1 MGQHPVV
8 LLRYRSICTQM
19 LLRRGEDREYMLV
32 YDKKYDVIVV
42 GAGHAGCEAALAAAR
57 MGAETLLF
65 TISVENVAQMSCN
78 PAIGGLAKG
87 NIVKDI
93 DALGGEMA
101 KNTDETGIQFR
112 ILNMKK
118 GPAVRSSRA
127 QSDKELYRQRM
138 LQVIMDQDNLD
149 LKQGMVH
156 AVEAENG
163 EVTGVVSDT
172 GMLYRAKKVILST
185 GTFLKGL
192 IHIGEC
198 HYSAG
203 RMNEFASIE
212 LVSSLHK
219 LGFTTERLK
228 TGTPARLDVGTIDFS
243 QLEAQPGD
251 FPPRPFSFETKQIL
265 LPQVPCYITY
275 TNEQTHEVIR
285 NNMHRSPLYSGVIQG
300 IGPRYCPSIED
311 KVKKFPDKTRHQIFL
326 EPEGINSREYYAN
339 GFSSSLPIDVQIAM
353 YRTVPGLEK
362 VEFVRPAYAIEYD
375 FVQPTALNPTMET
388 KHIKGLYFTGQLNGT
403 SGYEEAAAQGLVA
416 GINAVLALDDADP
429 FILKR
434 DESYIGVMCD
444 DLVNKGVDEPYRMF
458 SSRAEYRLWLRED
471 NAEFR
476 LIEKGYKFGLIS
488 KTRYERFLGEKD
500 EFERELARL
509 EEIHV
514 NPNKENL
521 EKLAKY
527 GVTLR
532 TNASAKEVLRRPE
545 MTYENIKELYGG
557 LESEKLSEQVEIAV
571 KYEGYLD
578 KQKEEIEK
586 FNRIETVKVPDD
598 INYGEIHGLRREYV
612 EKLNKIRPQTL
623 GQASR
628 IKGMTPAA
636 VSLLHIHIMSKK

>member
-1 MGQHPVV
+1 
-8 LLRYRSICTQM
+8 M
-19 LLRRGEDREYMLV
+19 LEYG
-32 YDKKYDVIVV
+32 KTYDVIVV
-42 GAGHAGCEAALAAAR
+42 GAGHAGCEAALASAR
-57 MGAETLLF
+57 MGADTLLF
-65 TISVENVAQMSCN
+65 TISVESLAQMSCN

-101 KNTDETGIQFR
+101 KNIDETGIQFR
-112 ILNMKK
+112 ILNMTK

-127 QSDKELYRQRM
+127 QADKELYRQRM
-138 LQVIMDQDNLD
+138 LEVIMHQESLD
-149 LKQGMVH
+149 LKQGMVEEIEV
-156 AVEAENG
+156 ADG
-163 EVTGVVSDT
+163 EVVGVISDT

-192 IHIGEC
+192 IHVGDS

-203 RMNEFASIE
+203 RMNEFASIN

-219 LGFTTERLK
+219 IGFETERLK

-243 QLEAQPGD
+243 KIEEQPGD
-251 FPPRPFSFETKQIL
+251 FPPRPFSFETKEIT

-275 TNEQTHEVIR
+275 TNEETHQIIR
-285 NNMHRSPLYSGVIQG
+285 DNLHRSPLYAGVIQG

-311 KVKKFPDKTRHQIFL
+311 KVKKFPEKTRHQIFL
-326 EPEGINSREYYAN
+326 EPEGLKSREYYAN

-375 FVQPTALNPTMET
+375 FVQPTALHPTMET
-388 KHIKGLYFTGQLNGT
+388 KKVKGLYFTGQLNGT

-416 GINAVLALDDADP
+416 GINAVLAIDGKDP
-429 FILKR
+429 YIVKR

-471 NAEFR
+471 NAEYR
-476 LIEKGYKFGLIS
+476 LIEKGYQFGLIS
-488 KTRYERFLGEKD
+488 KSRYERFQAEKA
-500 EFERELARL
+500 EFEKEFARLTELAITPSKENNAKL
-509 EEIHV
+509 EE
-514 NPNKENL
+514 
-521 EKLAKY
+521 Y
-527 GVTLR
+527 GVVLR
-532 TNASAKEVLRRPE
+532 SKVTAKELLRRPE
-545 MTYENIKELYGG
+545 MKYSDIRELVGG
-557 LESEKLSEQVEIAV
+557 LEDEKISEQVEIAV

-578 KQKEEIEK
+578 RQQEEIGK
-586 FNRIETVKVPDD
+586 FNKIETVKLPDD
-598 INYGEIHGLRREYV
+598 IKYEEIQGLRREYID
-612 EKLNKIRPQTL
+612 KLNTIRPQTL

-636 VSLLHIHIMSKK
+636 ISLLHVYIMSKK

>member
-1 MGQHPVV
+1 
-8 LLRYRSICTQM
+8 M
-19 LLRRGEDREYMLV
+19 LEYG
-32 YDKKYDVIVV
+32 KTYDVIVV
-42 GAGHAGCEAALAAAR
+42 GAGHAGCEAALASAR
-57 MGAETLLF
+57 MGADTLLF
-65 TISVENVAQMSCN
+65 TISVESLAQMSCN

-101 KNTDETGIQFR
+101 KNIDETGIQFR
-112 ILNMKK
+112 ILNMTK

-127 QSDKELYRQRM
+127 QADKEMYRQRM
-138 LQVIMDQDNLD
+138 LEVIMHQESLD
-149 LKQGMVH
+149 LKQGMIEEIEV
-156 AVEAENG
+156 ANG
-163 EVTGVVSDT
+163 EVVGVISDT
-172 GMLYRAKKVILST
+172 SMLYRAKKVILST

-192 IHIGEC
+192 IHIGDS

-203 RMNEFASIE
+203 RMNEFASIN

-219 LGFTTERLK
+219 IGFETERLK

-243 QLEAQPGD
+243 KLEAQPGD
-251 FPPRPFSFETKQIL
+251 NPPRPFSFETKEIT

-275 TNEQTHEVIR
+275 TNEETHQIIR
-285 NNMHRSPLYSGVIQG
+285 DNLHRSPLYAGVIQG

-311 KVKKFPDKTRHQIFL
+311 KVKKFPEKTRHQIFL
-326 EPEGINSREYYAN
+326 EPEGLKSREYYAN

-375 FVQPTALNPTMET
+375 FVQPTALHPTMET
-388 KHIKGLYFTGQLNGT
+388 KKVKGLYFTGQLNGT

-416 GINAVLALDDADP
+416 GINAVLALDGKEP
-429 FILKR
+429 YIVKR

-476 LIEKGYKFGLIS
+476 LIEKGYEFGLIS
-488 KTRYERFLGEKD
+488 KTRYERFHAEKA
-500 EFERELARL
+500 EFEKEFARLAELA
-509 EEIHV
+509 IT
-514 NPNKENL
+514 PSKENNAKL
-521 EKLAKY
+521 EKY
-527 GVTLR
+527 GVVLR
-532 TNASAKEVLRRPE
+532 TKVTAKELLRRPE
-545 MTYENIKELYGG
+545 MTYADIKELVGG
-557 LESEKLSEQVEIAV
+557 LEDEKISEQVEIAV

-578 KQKEEIEK
+578 RQQEEIGK
-586 FNRIETVKVPDD
+586 FNKIETVKLPDD
-598 INYGEIHGLRREYV
+598 IKYEEIQGLRREYID
-612 EKLNKIRPQTL
+612 KLNAIRPQTL

-636 VSLLHIHIMSKK
+636 ISLLHVYIMSKK

>member
-1 MGQHPVV
+1 
-8 LLRYRSICTQM
+8 
-19 LLRRGEDREYMLV
+19 
-32 YDKKYDVIVV
+32 
-42 GAGHAGCEAALAAAR
+42 
-57 MGAETLLF
+57 
-65 TISVENVAQMSCN
+65 
-78 PAIGGLAKG
+78 
-87 NIVKDI
+87 
-93 DALGGEMA
+93 MA
-101 KNTDETGIQFR
+101 KNIDETGIQFR
-112 ILNMKK
+112 ILNMTK

-127 QSDKELYRQRM
+127 QADKEMYRQRM
-138 LQVIMDQDNLD
+138 LEVIMHQESLD
-149 LKQGMVH
+149 LKQGMIEEIEV
-156 AVEAENG
+156 ADG
-163 EVTGVVSDT
+163 EVVGVISDT

-192 IHIGEC
+192 IHIGDS

-203 RMNEFASIE
+203 RMNEFASIN

-219 LGFTTERLK
+219 IGFQTERLK

-251 FPPRPFSFETKQIL
+251 NPPRPFSFETKEIT

-275 TNEQTHEVIR
+275 TNEETHQIIR
-285 NNMHRSPLYSGVIQG
+285 DNLHRSPLYAGVIQG

-311 KVKKFPDKTRHQIFL
+311 KVKKFPEKTRHQIFL
-326 EPEGINSREYYAN
+326 EPEGLKSREYYAN

-375 FVQPTALNPTMET
+375 FVQPTALHPTMET
-388 KHIKGLYFTGQLNGT
+388 KKVKGLYFTGQLNGT

-416 GINAVLALDDADP
+416 GINAVLALDGKEP
-429 FILKR
+429 YIVKR

-476 LIEKGYKFGLIS
+476 LIEKGYEFGLIS
-488 KTRYERFLGEKD
+488 KTRYERFHAEKA
-500 EFERELARL
+500 EFEKEFARLAELA
-509 EEIHV
+509 IT
-514 NPNKENL
+514 PSKENNAKL
-521 EKLAKY
+521 EKY
-527 GVTLR
+527 GVVLR
-532 TNASAKEVLRRPE
+532 TKVTAKELLRRPE
-545 MTYENIKELYGG
+545 MTYEDIKELVGG
-557 LESEKLSEQVEIAV
+557 LEDEKISEQVEIAV

-578 KQKEEIEK
+578 RQQEEIGK
-586 FNRIETVKVPDD
+586 FNKIETVKLPED
-598 INYGEIHGLRREYV
+598 IKYEEIQGLRREYID
-612 EKLNKIRPQTL
+612 KLNAIRPQTL

-636 VSLLHIHIMSKK
+636 ISLLHVYIMSKK

>member
-1 MGQHPVV
+1 
-8 LLRYRSICTQM
+8 
-19 LLRRGEDREYMLV
+19 MLV

-57 MGAETLLF
+57 MGADTLLF
-65 TISVENVAQMSCN
+65 TISIESVAQMSCN

-101 KNTDETGIQFR
+101 VNTDETGIQFR
-112 ILNMKK
+112 VLNMRK

-127 QSDKELYRQRM
+127 QSDKDLYRQRM
-138 LQVIMDQDNLD
+138 LEVIMQQDKLD
-149 LKQGMVH
+149 LKQGMIH
-156 AVEAENG
+156 GVEAENG

-198 HYSAG
+198 SYSAG

-212 LVSSLHK
+212 LVSSLQK
-219 LGFTTERLK
+219 LGFVTERLK
-228 TGTPARLDVGTIDFS
+228 TGTPARLDVNTIDFS
-243 QLEAQPGD
+243 SLEEQPGD
-251 FPPRPFSFETKQIL
+251 NPPRPFSFETKSVK
-265 LPQVPCYITY
+265 LPQVPCFITY
-275 TNEQTHEVIR
+275 TNENTHEVIR
-285 NNMHRSPLYSGVIQG
+285 SNMHRSPLYSGVIQG
-300 IGPRYCPSIED
+300 VGPRYCPSIED
-311 KVKKFPDKTRHQIFL
+311 KVKKFPEKTRHQIFL
-326 EPEGINSREYYAN
+326 EPEGLVSREYYAN

-375 FVQPTALNPTMET
+375 FVQPTALYPTMET
-388 KHIKGLYFTGQLNGT
+388 KHIRGLYFTGQLNGT

-416 GINAVLALDDADP
+416 GINAVLSIDDSDP

-471 NAEFR
+471 NAETR
-476 LIEKGYKFGLIS
+476 LIEKGYKFGLIP
-488 KTRYERFLGEKD
+488 KTRYDRFLSEKE
-500 EFERELARL
+500 EFETELKRL
-509 EEIHV
+509 EGIFV
-514 NPNKENL
+514 NPNRENQERL
-521 EKLAKY
+521 EKYNVA
-527 GVTLR
+527 LR
-532 TNASAKEVLRRPE
+532 TSVSAKELLRRPE
-545 MTYENIKELYGG
+545 MTYEGIKEMYGG

-571 KYEGYLD
+571 KYEGYLN

-586 FNRIETVKVPDD
+586 FSKTENLKIPDD
-598 INYGEIHGLRREYV
+598 VVYEDIHGLRREYV
-612 EKLNKIRPQTL
+612 EKLNTIKPKTL
-623 GQASR
+623 GQAGR

-636 VSLLHIHIMSKK
+636 VSLLHIHILSRK

>member
-1 MGQHPVV
+1 MRRIGK
-8 LLRYRSICTQM
+8 IM
-19 LLRRGEDREYMLV
+19 LEYG
-32 YDKKYDVIVV
+32 KTYDVIVV
-42 GAGHAGCEAALAAAR
+42 GAGHAGCEAALASAR
-57 MGAETLLF
+57 MGADTLLF
-65 TISVENVAQMSCN
+65 TISVESLAQMSCN

-101 KNTDETGIQFR
+101 KNIDETGIQFR
-112 ILNMKK
+112 ILNMTK

-127 QSDKELYRQRM
+127 QADKEMYRQRM
-138 LQVIMDQDNLD
+138 LEVIMHQESLD
-149 LKQGMVH
+149 LKQGMIEEIEV
-156 AVEAENG
+156 ADG
-163 EVTGVVSDT
+163 EVVGVISDT

-192 IHIGEC
+192 IHIGDS

-203 RMNEFASIE
+203 RMNEFASIN

-219 LGFTTERLK
+219 IGFQTERLK

-251 FPPRPFSFETKQIL
+251 NPPRPFSFETKEIT

-275 TNEQTHEVIR
+275 TNEETHQIIR
-285 NNMHRSPLYSGVIQG
+285 DNLHRSPLYAGVIQG

-311 KVKKFPDKTRHQIFL
+311 KVKKFPEKTRHQIFL
-326 EPEGINSREYYAN
+326 EPEGLKSREYYAN

-375 FVQPTALNPTMET
+375 FVQPTALHPTMET
-388 KHIKGLYFTGQLNGT
+388 KKVKGLYFTGQLNGT

-416 GINAVLALDDADP
+416 GINAVLALDGKEP
-429 FILKR
+429 YIVKR

-476 LIEKGYKFGLIS
+476 LIEKGYEFGLIS
-488 KTRYERFLGEKD
+488 KTRYERFHAEKA
-500 EFERELARL
+500 EFEKEFARLAELA
-509 EEIHV
+509 IT
-514 NPNKENL
+514 PSKENNAKL
-521 EKLAKY
+521 EKY
-527 GVTLR
+527 GVVLR
-532 TNASAKEVLRRPE
+532 TKVTAKELLRRPE
-545 MTYENIKELYGG
+545 MTYEDIKELVGG
-557 LESEKLSEQVEIAV
+557 LEDEKISEQVEIAV

-578 KQKEEIEK
+578 RQQEEIGK
-586 FNRIETVKVPDD
+586 FNKIETVKLPED
-598 INYGEIHGLRREYV
+598 IKYEEIQGLRREYID
-612 EKLNKIRPQTL
+612 KLNAIRPQTL

-636 VSLLHIHIMSKK
+636 ISLLHVYIMSKK

>member
-1 MGQHPVV
+1 
-8 LLRYRSICTQM
+8 M
-19 LLRRGEDREYMLV
+19 LEYG
-32 YDKKYDVIVV
+32 KTYDVIVV
-42 GAGHAGCEAALAAAR
+42 GAGHAGCEAALASAR
-57 MGAETLLF
+57 MGADTLLF
-65 TISVENVAQMSCN
+65 TISVESLAQMSCN

-101 KNTDETGIQFR
+101 KNIDETGIQFR
-112 ILNMKK
+112 ILNMTK

-127 QSDKELYRQRM
+127 QADKEMYRQRM
-138 LQVIMDQDNLD
+138 LEVIMHQESLD
-149 LKQGMVH
+149 LKQGMIEEIEV
-156 AVEAENG
+156 ANG
-163 EVTGVVSDT
+163 EVVGVISDT
-172 GMLYRAKKVILST
+172 GMLYRSKKVILST

-192 IHIGEC
+192 IHIGDS

-203 RMNEFASIE
+203 RMNEFASIN

-219 LGFTTERLK
+219 IGFETERLK

-243 QLEAQPGD
+243 KLEAQPGD
-251 FPPRPFSFETKQIL
+251 NPPRPFSFETKEIT

-275 TNEQTHEVIR
+275 TNEETHQIIR
-285 NNMHRSPLYSGVIQG
+285 DNLHRSPLYAGVIQG

-311 KVKKFPDKTRHQIFL
+311 KVKKFPEKTRHQIFL
-326 EPEGINSREYYAN
+326 EPEGLKSREYYAN

-375 FVQPTALNPTMET
+375 FVQPTALHPTMET
-388 KHIKGLYFTGQLNGT
+388 KKVKGLYFTGQLNGT

-416 GINAVLALDDADP
+416 GINAVLALDGKEP
-429 FILKR
+429 YIVKR

-476 LIEKGYKFGLIS
+476 LIEKGYEFGLIS
-488 KTRYERFLGEKD
+488 KTRYERFHAEKA
-500 EFERELARL
+500 EFEKEFARLAELA
-509 EEIHV
+509 IT
-514 NPNKENL
+514 PSKENNAKL
-521 EKLAKY
+521 EKY
-527 GVTLR
+527 GVVLR
-532 TNASAKEVLRRPE
+532 TKVTAKELLRRPE
-545 MTYENIKELYGG
+545 MTYADIKELVGG
-557 LESEKLSEQVEIAV
+557 LEDEKISEQVEIAV

-578 KQKEEIEK
+578 RQQEEIGK
-586 FNRIETVKVPDD
+586 FNKIETVKLPDD
-598 INYGEIHGLRREYV
+598 IKYEEIQGLRREYID
-612 EKLNKIRPQTL
+612 KLNAIRPQTL

-636 VSLLHIHIMSKK
+636 ISLLHVYIMSKK

>member
-1 MGQHPVV
+1 MRRIGK
-8 LLRYRSICTQM
+8 IM
-19 LLRRGEDREYMLV
+19 LEYG
-32 YDKKYDVIVV
+32 KTYDVIVV
-42 GAGHAGCEAALAAAR
+42 GAGHAGCEAALASAR
-57 MGAETLLF
+57 MGADTLLF
-65 TISVENVAQMSCN
+65 TISVESLAQMSCN

-101 KNTDETGIQFR
+101 KNIDETGIQFR
-112 ILNMKK
+112 ILNMTK

-127 QSDKELYRQRM
+127 QADKEMYRQRM
-138 LQVIMDQDNLD
+138 LEVIMHQESLD
-149 LKQGMVH
+149 LKQGMIEEIEV
-156 AVEAENG
+156 ANG
-163 EVTGVVSDT
+163 EVVGVISDT

-192 IHIGEC
+192 IHIGDS

-203 RMNEFASIE
+203 RMNEFASIN

-219 LGFTTERLK
+219 IGFETERLK

-243 QLEAQPGD
+243 KLEAQPGD
-251 FPPRPFSFETKQIL
+251 NPPRPFSFETKEIT

-275 TNEQTHEVIR
+275 TNEETHQIIR
-285 NNMHRSPLYSGVIQG
+285 DNLHRSPLYAGVIQG

-311 KVKKFPDKTRHQIFL
+311 KVKKFPEKTRHQIFL
-326 EPEGINSREYYAN
+326 EPEGLKSREYYAN

-375 FVQPTALNPTMET
+375 FVQPTALHPTMET
-388 KHIKGLYFTGQLNGT
+388 KKVKGLYFTGQLNGT

-416 GINAVLALDDADP
+416 GINAVLALDGKEP
-429 FILKR
+429 YIVKR

-476 LIEKGYKFGLIS
+476 LIEKGYEFGLIS
-488 KTRYERFLGEKD
+488 KTRYERFHAEKA
-500 EFERELARL
+500 EFEKEFARLAELA
-509 EEIHV
+509 IT
-514 NPNKENL
+514 PSKENNAKL
-521 EKLAKY
+521 EKY
-527 GVTLR
+527 GVVLR
-532 TNASAKEVLRRPE
+532 TKVTAKELLRRPE
-545 MTYENIKELYGG
+545 MTYADIKELVGG
-557 LESEKLSEQVEIAV
+557 LEDEKISEQVEIAV

-578 KQKEEIEK
+578 RQQEEIGK
-586 FNRIETVKVPDD
+586 FNKIETVKLPDD
-598 INYGEIHGLRREYV
+598 IKYEEIQGLRREYID
-612 EKLNKIRPQTL
+612 KLNAIRPQTL

-636 VSLLHIHIMSKK
+636 ISLLHVYIMSKK

>member
-1 MGQHPVV
+1 
-8 LLRYRSICTQM
+8 
-19 LLRRGEDREYMLV
+19 MLV

-57 MGAETLLF
+57 MGADTLLF
-65 TISVENVAQMSCN
+65 TISIESVAQMSCN

-101 KNTDETGIQFR
+101 VNTDETGIQFR
-112 ILNMKK
+112 VLNMRK

-127 QSDKELYRQRM
+127 QSDKDLYRQRM
-138 LQVIMDQDNLD
+138 LEVIMQQDKLD
-149 LKQGMVH
+149 LKQGMIH
-156 AVEAENG
+156 GVEAENG

-198 HYSAG
+198 SYSAG

-212 LVSSLHK
+212 LVSSLQK
-219 LGFTTERLK
+219 LGFVTERLK
-228 TGTPARLDVGTIDFS
+228 TGTPARLDVNTIDFS
-243 QLEAQPGD
+243 SLEEQPGD
-251 FPPRPFSFETKQIL
+251 NPPRPFSFETKSVKL
-265 LPQVPCYITY
+265 TQVPCFITY
-275 TNEQTHEVIR
+275 TNENTHEVIR
-285 NNMHRSPLYSGVIQG
+285 SNMHRSPLYSGVIQG
-300 IGPRYCPSIED
+300 VGPRYCPSIED
-311 KVKKFPDKTRHQIFL
+311 KVKKFPEKTRHQIFL
-326 EPEGINSREYYAN
+326 EPEGLVSREYYAN

-375 FVQPTALNPTMET
+375 FVQPTALYPTMET
-388 KHIKGLYFTGQLNGT
+388 KHIRGLYFTGQLNGT

-416 GINAVLALDDADP
+416 GINAVLSIDDSDP

-471 NAEFR
+471 NAETR
-476 LIEKGYKFGLIS
+476 LIEKGYKFGLIP
-488 KTRYERFLGEKD
+488 KTRYDRFLSEKE
-500 EFERELARL
+500 EFEIELKRL
-509 EEIHV
+509 EGIFV
-514 NPNKENL
+514 NPNRENQERL
-521 EKLAKY
+521 EKYNVA
-527 GVTLR
+527 LR
-532 TNASAKEVLRRPE
+532 TSVSAKELLRRPE
-545 MTYENIKELYGG
+545 MTYEGIKEMYGG

-571 KYEGYLD
+571 KYEGYLN

-586 FNRIETVKVPDD
+586 FSKTENMKIPDD
-598 INYGEIHGLRREYV
+598 VVYEDIHGLRREYV
-612 EKLNKIRPQTL
+612 EKLNTIKPKTL
-623 GQASR
+623 GQAGR

-636 VSLLHIHIMSKK
+636 VSLLHIHILSRK